1 MKLIVIYGF
10 YTVRFCISKYETL
23 PCLLYILFY
32 PKIVV
37 YLSNGKWSIMKVDN
51 DAKQLMIELRG
62 GKEDAFAQ
70 VFRMY
75 YNPLLNY
82 AGRILHD
89 AELANDLVQ
98 ETFCN
103 LFERRKELNED
114 LQLRPYLYKTVYN
127 RCLDVIKHQ
136 KVESN
141 YANQE
146 LLDFYFSK
154 VIETPEA
161 ELALLEEDLKGA
173 IQEAIAKLPERC
185 REIFELSKIE
195 GLSNKQIAEELNI
208 SVKTVEAQMTI
219 AFTRLRKELGW
230 LLCVI
235 FFQNF

>member
-1 MKLIVIYGF
+1 MQDL
-10 YTVRFCISKYETL
+10 TVFIICSI
-23 PCLLYILFY
+23 C
-32 PKIVV
+32 PKIIV
-37 YLSNGKWSIMKVDN
+37 YLSNGKKDRLKWSIMKVDN
-51 DAKQLMIELRG
+51 AAKQLMLELRG
-62 GKEDAFAQ
+62 GKENAFAQ

-103 LFERRKELNED
+103 LFERRKELTED

-127 RCLDVIKHQ
+127 RCLDVIKHR

-161 ELALLEEDLKGA
+161 ELALLAEDLKGA
-173 IQEAIAKLPERC
+173 IQEAIAKLNET
-185 REIFELSKIE
+185 EFEGKT
-195 GLSNKQIAEELNI
+195 I
-208 SVKTVEAQMTI
+208 SVTVARPRVE
-219 AFTRLRKELGW
+219 RSGGNNRRY
-230 LLCVI
+230 
-235 FFQNF
+235 